1 MAEKQTNKERLK
13 DITDS
18 IERGIQDLFQSDKY
32 AEYLRTMSRFHRY
45 SVNNQMLIY
54 MQKPD
59 ATLVAGFNKWR
70 DQFERNVMKGEKGI
84 KIIAPTPFKK
94 KIEQEKL
101 DPDTKMPMLDSDGKV
116 IIEEKEIKIPMY
128 KPVTVFDVSQTDG
141 KPLPQLA
148 SDLSGNVQN
157 YEVFMEAL
165 RRSSPVP
172 IDIKPIH
179 DGSDGFFS
187 LDNQSITI
195 REGMSEIQTVSAV
208 VHEIAHSKLHNQKKI
223 AEPKDA
229 EKYQEVEIFDVPGL
243 FSNGRIAD
251 EDIPKGLFR
260 YDLRGSDD
268 DPGMPVTVENH
279 VVVNHAG
286 SILTAQPLDLGE
298 EGRLTFTEEEGLNFV
313 GGEITAYRFFNEQ
326 LKDRNTEEV
335 EAESISFAVCAYYGI
350 ATGENSFGYIA
361 TWSKDKELKELR
373 ASLETI
379 NKTSSELITDIDR
392 HYGEIMKERE
402 AELAIETEEK
412 PLEEMNILEM
422 VDYFMDQGMTEEQA
436 NDLANAEWQARDVRQ
451 RGNEVVQ
458 KEKLDALY
466 AENPIQDEDWFYH
479 HPDRQAFE
487 AVYFNPDSVAGGQ
500 YVIMTLPYEL
510 ISDAVEQTN
519 DTKSF
524 FEFLEQRASYTELVD
539 ITDDDFRATMESYKN
554 RPADFIGHSE
564 EVRNALIA
572 TVAKEI
578 EDPVLQSPTD
588 EALYLVDDTVYL
600 HVQPTEGGWDY
611 TLYDKESKKLLDGGI
626 IETADIEASPVSS
639 IAGAVRT
646 EVFAVQGMTPT
657 KVVFEDISILD
668 ELLEAQN
675 AEVKVYTGDDALK
688 NAVSDFV
695 DEIARKVQEE
705 MPVQAPDN
713 GYMPDPS
720 MSIEAMNAYGYMDSD
735 MLPLSKERALEL
747 FERDVPIYM
756 LYEGNTE
763 AMAFE
768 AEDIVLFSGC
778 FGITREDWDA
788 IKNEVPP
795 MDVDLIRQ
803 KREQAFLESAGDTFA
818 IYQLK
823 RNEATADLTFMDYAY
838 LEKKGIEPQRDK
850 YELVYTGAL
859 TGDGSQIEKLE
870 DLYRTFNIDHPQ
882 DFTGHSLSKSDIVAL
897 KEAGVVSYHYV
908 DSIGYKELPNF
919 LKSSNYLK
927 TAEMQMEDDYGMID
941 GVINN
946 GPKEPA
952 KAVNKTEE
960 TKSKK
965 PSVLAKLRKY
975 QDEDRQATTMHRSA
989 ERDL

>member
-1 MAEKQTNKERLK
+1 MPDNEKQTNKERLK

-32 AEYLRTMSRFHRY
+32 AEYLRTMSRFHKY
-45 SVNNQMLIY
+45 SVNNTMLIY

-70 DQFERNVMKGEKGI
+70 DQFERNVLKGEKGI
-84 KIIAPTPFKK
+84 KIIAPTPYKK
-94 KIEQEKL
+94 KIEQEKR
-101 DPDTKMPMLDSDGKV
+101 DPDTNLPILDADGKV

-148 SDLSGNVQN
+148 SDLQGNVQN

-172 IDIKPIH
+172 IEIIPIR
-179 DGSDGFFS
+179 DGADGYFS
-187 LDNQSITI
+187 LDNQKIAI
-195 REGMSEIQTVSAV
+195 REGMSEVQTVSAV

-223 AEPKDA
+223 EEPKNA
-229 EKYQEVEIFDVPGL
+229 PKYQEVEIFDVPAL
-243 FSNGRIAD
+243 FSNGRVSLAD
-251 EDIPKGLFR
+251 LPEGLYR

-268 DPGMPVTVENH
+268 DPGMPVTIEQNVA
-279 VVVNHAG
+279 VNHAG
-286 SILTAQPLDLGE
+286 AIITAKPLDLGE
-298 EGRLTFTEEEGLNFV
+298 EGRLYLTEEEGLNFV
-313 GGEITAYRFFNEQ
+313 GGEISMQRFFNEQ
-326 LKDRNTEEV
+326 QKDRNTEEV

-361 TWSKDKELKELR
+361 TWSKNKELKELR

-379 NKTSSELITDIDR
+379 NSTSSELITDIDR
-392 HYGEIMKERE
+392 HYAEIMKERE
-402 AELAIETEEK
+402 AEMAIETEEK

-422 VDYFMDQGMTEEQA
+422 VDYFMEQGMTEEQA

-451 RGNEVVQ
+451 RGNDGIQ

-466 AENPIQDEDWFYH
+466 AENPIGNDDWFYH
-479 HPDRQAFE
+479 HPDSMTFE
-487 AVYFNPDSVAGGQ
+487 AVYFNPDSNAGGQ

-519 DTKSF
+519 DTQSF
-524 FEFLEQRASYTELVD
+524 FEFLEERASHTELVD
-539 ITDDDFRATMESYKN
+539 ITDEDFRATMESYKN
-554 RPADFIGHSE
+554 RTADFVGRSD
-564 EVRNALIA
+564 EVMTSLIT
-572 TVAKEI
+572 TVAKEVD
-578 EDPVLQSPTD
+578 DPVLSSYIEGTQS
-588 EALYLVDDTVYL
+588 
-600 HVQPTEGGWDY
+600 TE
-611 TLYDKESKKLLDGGI
+611 EH
-626 IETADIEASPVSS
+626 TADDVAESPADTADTIE
-639 IAGAVRT
+639 
-646 EVFAVQGMTPT
+646 
-657 KVVFEDISILD
+657 
-668 ELLEAQN
+668 
-675 AEVKVYTGDDALK
+675 
-688 NAVSDFV
+688 
-695 DEIARKVQEE
+695 EIARKVQEE
-705 MPVQAPDN
+705 EPVQAPEN

-795 MDVDLIRQ
+795 MDLEIIKQ
-803 KREQAFLESAGDTFA
+803 KREQAFLESPGDTYA

-823 RNEATADLTFMDYAY
+823 NDDTVAELRFMNSDH
-838 LEKKGIEPQRDK
+838 LKVKGVEPQYDN

-859 TGDGSQIEKLE
+859 TQDGSQIEKLE
-870 DLYRTFNIDHPQ
+870 DLYRIFNIEHPQ
-882 DFTGHSLSKSDIVAL
+882 DFTGHSLSISDIVAL
-897 KEAGVVSYHYV
+897 KQAGVVSYHYV
-908 DSIGYKELPNF
+908 DSIGYKELHNF
-919 LKSSNYLK
+919 RSTDNHLKN
-927 TAEMQMEDDYGMID
+927 AEMQLEDDYGMID

-946 GPKEPA
+946 APKEPV
-952 KAVNKTEE
+952 KAPAPKKEE
-960 TKSKK
+960 TKAKK
-965 PSVLAKLRKY
+965 PSVLAKLRQY
-975 QDEDRQATTMHRSA
+975 QDEDRKATTQHRSA
-989 ERDL
+989 ERDLI

>member
-1 MAEKQTNKERLK
+1 MPENEKQTNKERLK

-32 AEYLRTMSRFHRY
+32 AEYLRTMSRFHKY
-45 SVNNQMLIY
+45 SVNNTMLIY

-70 DQFERNVMKGEKGI
+70 DQFERNVLKGEKGI
-84 KIIAPTPFKK
+84 KIIAPTPYKK
-94 KIEQEKL
+94 KIEQEKR
-101 DPDTKMPMLDSDGKV
+101 DPDTNLPMLDADGKV

-148 SDLSGNVQN
+148 SDLQGNVQN

-172 IDIKPIH
+172 IEIIPIR
-179 DGSDGFFS
+179 DGADGYFS
-187 LDNQSITI
+187 LDNQKIAI
-195 REGMSEIQTVSAV
+195 REGMSEVQTVSAV

-223 AEPKDA
+223 EEPKNA
-229 EKYQEVEIFDVPGL
+229 PKYQEVEIFDVPAL
-243 FSNGRIAD
+243 FSNGRVSLAD
-251 EDIPKGLFR
+251 LPEGLYR

-268 DPGMPVTVENH
+268 DPGMPVTVEQN
-279 VVVNHAG
+279 VAVNHAG
-286 SILTAQPLDLGE
+286 AIITAKPLDLGE
-298 EGRLTFTEEEGLNFV
+298 EGRLYLTEEEGLNFV
-313 GGEITAYRFFNEQ
+313 GGEISMQRFFNEQ
-326 LKDRNTEEV
+326 QKDRNTEEV

-379 NKTSSELITDIDR
+379 NSTSSELITDIDR
-392 HYGEIMKERE
+392 HYAEIMKERE
-402 AELAIETEEK
+402 AEMAIETEEK

-422 VDYFMDQGMTEEQA
+422 VDYFMEQGMTEEQA

-451 RGNEVVQ
+451 RGNDVVN

-466 AENPIQDEDWFYH
+466 AENPIGNDDWFYH
-479 HPDRQAFE
+479 HPDSMTFE
-487 AVYFNPDSVAGGQ
+487 AVYFNPDSNAGGQ

-519 DTKSF
+519 DTQSF
-524 FEFLEQRASYTELVD
+524 FEFLEERASHTELVD
-539 ITDDDFRATMESYKN
+539 ITDEDFRATMESYKN
-554 RPADFIGHSE
+554 RTADFVGRSD
-564 EVRNALIA
+564 EVMSSLIT
-572 TVAKEI
+572 TVAKEVD
-578 EDPVLQSPTD
+578 DPVLSSYIEETQSA
-588 EALYLVDDTVYL
+588 EE
-600 HVQPTEGGWDY
+600 H
-611 TLYDKESKKLLDGGI
+611 
-626 IETADIEASPVSS
+626 TADDVAESPADTADTIE
-639 IAGAVRT
+639 
-646 EVFAVQGMTPT
+646 
-657 KVVFEDISILD
+657 
-668 ELLEAQN
+668 
-675 AEVKVYTGDDALK
+675 
-688 NAVSDFV
+688 
-695 DEIARKVQEE
+695 EIARKVQEE
-705 MPVQAPDN
+705 EPVQAPDN

-788 IKNEVPP
+788 IKDEVPP
-795 MDVDLIRQ
+795 MDLEIIKQ
-803 KREQAFLESAGDTFA
+803 KREQAFLESPGDTYA

-823 RNEATADLTFMDYAY
+823 NDDTVAELRFMNSDH
-838 LEKKGIEPQRDK
+838 LKVKGVEPQYEN

-859 TGDGSQIEKLE
+859 TQDGSQIEKLE
-870 DLYRTFNIDHPQ
+870 DLYRIFNIEHPQ
-882 DFTGHSLSKSDIVAL
+882 DFTGHSLSISDIVAL
-897 KEAGVVSYHYV
+897 KQAGVVSYHYV
-908 DSIGYKELPNF
+908 DSIGYKELHNF
-919 LKSSNYLK
+919 RSTDNHLKN
-927 TAEMQMEDDYGMID
+927 AEMQLEDDYGMID

-946 GPKEPA
+946 APKEPV
-952 KAVNKTEE
+952 KAPAPKKEE
-960 TKSKK
+960 TKAKK
-965 PSVLAKLRKY
+965 PSVLAKLRQY
-975 QDEDRQATTMHRSA
+975 QDEDRKATTQHRSA
-989 ERDL
+989 ERDLI